1 MCLIFMRLHTAKA
14 LIMLSINSIYK
25 EIEAATDGLTFA
37 EVARAASIRKA
48 TMSDIMSRK
57 VIPRISTV
65 EKILTACKS
74 LKKKPSK

>member
-1 MCLIFMRLHTAKA
+1 MIAK
-14 LIMLSINSIYK
+14 IYK
-25 EIEAATDGLTFA
+25 QLEAAIDGLTFA
-37 EVARAASIRKA
+37 EVARAANIRKA

-74 LKKKPSK
+74 LKNKPSK